1 MAQKEMILK
10 ISAQTLPN
18 GYALKVN
25 DNEYMAFTPEQ
36 FVSMVLYHIGCKELN
51 FGDSTTI
58 ECLMEAILAWP
69 DKKDALMA
77 NANLLSQA
85 RKAQKECN
93 TAEQARAKAEDK
105 LEDMRQELAR
115 MRKDYY
121 ELNTKYASLQK
132 GYKDIGKMLVGAPQK
147 PRKTAAKAIKN
158 AKANNNPPEEK
169 KRDTNPNI
177 SKFEAQPRALPK
189 HMIAR
194 PLNYNKNVEY
204 TEGQWRALTTPIADI
219 YIEGTAID
227 TRVKQ
232 VLSNVGGH
240 KHHIVGDAIIEP
252 RGKLMIMRG
261 VGKKIIQV
269 IDNWLEMHGLEWGMD
284 AQSILYNHS
293 LKEGKG

>member
-1 MAQKEMILK
+1 MAKEMILK
-10 ISAQTLPN
+10 ISARTLPN
-18 GYALKVN
+18 GYALTVN

-58 ECLMEAILAWP
+58 ECLMEAMLAWP
-69 DKKDALMA
+69 DRRDALMA
-77 NANLLSQA
+77 DANLLSQA

-105 LEDMRQELAR
+105 LEDMKQELAR
-115 MRKDYY
+115 MRKEYY
-121 ELNTKYASLQK
+121 ELNSQYASLQK

-147 PRKTAAKAIKN
+147 PRKTAAKEIKKPKPTN
-158 AKANNNPPEEK
+158 SSPKEN
-169 KRDTNPNI
+169 KRDTSPNI

-194 PLNYNKNVEY
+194 PLNYNQNVEY

-219 YIEGTAID
+219 YIEGSAID

-232 VLSNVGGH
+232 VLTNVGGH
-240 KHHIVGDAIIEP
+240 KHYIVGDAIIEP

-293 LKEGKG
+293 LKEAAK